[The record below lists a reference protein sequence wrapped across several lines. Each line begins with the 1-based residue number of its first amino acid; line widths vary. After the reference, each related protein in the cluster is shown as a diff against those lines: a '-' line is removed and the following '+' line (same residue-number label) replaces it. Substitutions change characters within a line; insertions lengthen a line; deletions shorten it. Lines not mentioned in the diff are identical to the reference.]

1 MREGWREGERCTC
14 SHTPLP
20 WGEGTEGRVTPGPS
34 ADYPNPLPH
43 LPVQPPEEL
52 WIQGTVREGGAASAQ
67 ACPPELSSFLA
78 RPLPSEPYL
87 CWSWRSQTSNLVPEL
102 TDFMDK

>member
-14 SHTPLP
+14 SHIPLP

-52 WIQGTVREGGAASAQ
+52 WIQGTVREGGAASAPGLSSRTFLCP
-67 ACPPELSSFLA
+67 CPPTPF
-78 RPLPSEPYL
+78 
-87 CWSWRSQTSNLVPEL
+87 
-102 TDFMDK
+102 